1 MSAGWYGFCALLL
14 SNDEVPPKQF
24 RNAISCRQC
33 FIISSSLKSLGLIES
48 IKHITGYL
56 SSTLRKMPDLRK
68 GNAPINHAFLLKNND
83 I

>member
-48 IKHITGYL
+48 IKHAKEYL
-56 SSTLRKMPDLRK
+56 SSALRAMLDLGK
-68 GNAPINHAFLLKNND
+68 GNGPIDHAFLLKHND